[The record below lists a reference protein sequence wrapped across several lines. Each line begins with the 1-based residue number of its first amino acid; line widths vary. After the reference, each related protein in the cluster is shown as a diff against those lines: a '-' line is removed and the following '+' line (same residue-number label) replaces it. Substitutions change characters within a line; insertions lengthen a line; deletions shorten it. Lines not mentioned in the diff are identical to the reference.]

1 MSKEINFLAGLCFS
15 LRQIL
20 MSVQRGSLSVTT
32 IHAVLTS
39 QGGTTVSA
47 EAVSM
52 TMEATLLPGSP
63 VLVSNHQQ
71 SLFFIIYLFS
81 PPSLLVHGVPK

>member
-1 MSKEINFLAGLCFS
+1 
-15 LRQIL
+15 
-20 MSVQRGSLSVTT
+20 MSVLRGSLNVTT

-52 TMEATLLPGSP
+52 TMEPTHFPGSP
-63 VLVSNHQQ
+63 VLVSKDQWR
-71 SLFFIIYLFS
+71 SYVIVL
-81 PPSLLVHGVPK
+81 HGVVSQRQYLMLNLECNQPFI

>member
-1 MSKEINFLAGLCFS
+1 
-15 LRQIL
+15 

-52 TMEATLLPGSP
+52 TMEPILFPGSP
-63 VLVSNHQQ
+63 VLVSNDQH
-71 SLFFIIYLFS
+71 SAFFFFS
-81 PPSLLVHGVPK
+81 RSAWCYKVTTETLS

>member
-1 MSKEINFLAGLCFS
+1 MNVL
-15 LRQIL
+15 
-20 MSVQRGSLSVTT
+20 RGSLNVTT

-52 TMEATLLPGSP
+52 TMEPIHFPGNP
-63 VLVSNHQQ
+63 VLVSKAQQ
-71 SLFFIIYLFS
+71 RSSIIVL
-81 PPSLLVHGVPK
+81 PCIKTKDHL

>member
-1 MSKEINFLAGLCFS
+1 
-15 LRQIL
+15 

>member
-1 MSKEINFLAGLCFS
+1 MSKEINILAGLCFS

-20 MSVQRGSLSVTT
+20 MSVQRGSLNVTT

-52 TMEATLLPGSP
+52 TMEPIHFPGSP
-63 VLVSNHQQ
+63 VLVSKDQQ
-71 SLFFIIYLFS
+71 RSYIIVL
-81 PPSLLVHGVPK
+81 HGVIC